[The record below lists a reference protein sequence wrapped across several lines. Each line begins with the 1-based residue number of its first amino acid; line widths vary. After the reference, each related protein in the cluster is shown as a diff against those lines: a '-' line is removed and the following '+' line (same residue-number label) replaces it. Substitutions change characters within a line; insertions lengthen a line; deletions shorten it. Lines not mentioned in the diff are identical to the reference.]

1 MQLGGKHVRERV
13 GKWLLSIMMALR
25 HCPSEL
31 LQGCVS
37 QQNKLGFNS
46 ARLSAVHLIVNY
58 ICNYS
63 QLRSTSW
70 GLGAGAWSARG
81 WRRDSLVFSLV
92 LGRDTHGVTRQTL
105 DSCPDRH
112 LLSTIN
118 YLSSVLSST
127 ACGVPLWC
135 SVVIWLCTEWYA

>member
-1 MQLGGKHVRERV
+1 MWTHGLRQKLGLTTLMTHDTCLMYSTDIWDAAGGKHVRDRV
-13 GKWLLSIMMALR
+13 GKWLLWIKMALR

-37 QQNKLGFNS
+37 QRNKLGFNS

-58 ICNYS
+58 ISNYS

-92 LGRDTHGVTRQTL
+92 
-105 DSCPDRH
+105 P
-112 LLSTIN
+112 
-118 YLSSVLSST
+118 ST
-127 ACGVPLWC
+127 AGIHTGSPDTLWIHVPAGTFL
-135 SVVIWLCTEWYA
+135 AQ